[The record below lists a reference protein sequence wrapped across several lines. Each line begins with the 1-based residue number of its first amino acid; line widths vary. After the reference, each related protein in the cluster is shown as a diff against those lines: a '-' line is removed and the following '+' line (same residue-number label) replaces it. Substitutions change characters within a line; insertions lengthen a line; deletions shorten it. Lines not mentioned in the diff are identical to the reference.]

1 MRLAV
6 IDYDLCNPAKTN
18 YACKRFCPVNRK
30 GEECIRIEEK
40 LVNGVKKQLP
50 VIDEKL
56 CIGCG
61 ICIKKCSQKAISIVN
76 TPEALEETPIHRFG
90 QNGFVLFRLPIPV
103 MGVVGLLGPNGIGKT
118 TALRILSGEIKPNLG
133 CFDRDVEWKDIIT
146 MHRGNELQTYLEKL
160 SKEEIKT
167 VYKPQQV
174 DKIKKVC
181 KGVVKELLED
191 VDKSIIDKL
200 ELKNCLDRNIADL
213 SGGELQRVAIA
224 KAVSK
229 KADIYYFDEPSS
241 YLDVRQRM
249 NVAKIIRELSQK
261 SPVMVVEHD
270 LATLDFLADRIHIFY
285 GVPSVFGAVSKP
297 YSTLNGVNT
306 FLSGYIREDNIR
318 IREKTVFSSTVSENV
333 IKKPVL
339 TEFTDLKKRFKTFEL
354 NIKSDKIYKNEVL
367 GIFGANA
374 LGKTTFARIL
384 AGEITPDNGE
394 LDKKIKISYKP
405 QYISSDFKGKVEEV
419 VQSKQEFK
427 QKYMEPL
434 ELTKLLEK
442 NIPDLS
448 GGELQRVAIAS
459 CLAKNADVYLLDE
472 PSAYLD
478 VDQRLAVAKILKT
491 RSENSSVLVIDHDL
505 LFLSYLSDRAMVFT
519 GIPGKIGKAECMSVK
534 DGFNTFLK
542 EVGVTFRKDVE
553 TNRPRANKLGSQKD
567 TKQKE
572 SGEYYLGS

>member
-1 MRLAV
+1 M
-6 IDYDLCNPAKTN
+6 
-18 YACKRFCPVNRK
+18 NRK

>member
-1 MRLAV
+1 M
-6 IDYDLCNPAKTN
+6 
-18 YACKRFCPVNRK
+18 
-30 GEECIRIEEK
+30 
-40 LVNGVKKQLP
+40 KKIL
-50 VIDEKL
+50 
-56 CIGCG
+56 
-61 ICIKKCSQKAISIVN
+61 ISIVLVLLSN
-76 TPEALEETPIHRFG
+76 IGNCQEYETIVDTTKMWVTYQTSSDAP
-90 QNGFVLFRLPIPV
+90 PYCD
-103 MGVVGLLGPNGIGKT
+103 IGKSF
-118 TALRILSGEIKPNLG
+118 AYKISDSLKLDN
-133 CFDRDVEWKDIIT
+133 CFW
-146 MHRGNELQTYLEKL
+146 YKL
-160 SKEEIKT
+160 WRA
-167 VYKPQQV
+167 
-174 DKIKKVC
+174 
-181 KGVVKELLED
+181 ED
-191 VDKSIIDKL
+191 SLYTNWYI
-200 ELKNCLDRNIADL
+200 N
-213 SGGELQRVAIA
+213 
-224 KAVSK
+224 
-229 KADIYYFDEPSS
+229 
-241 YLDVRQRM
+241 
-249 NVAKIIRELSQK
+249 
-261 SPVMVVEHD
+261 
-270 LATLDFLADRIHIFY
+270 
-285 GVPSVFGAVSKP
+285 
-297 YSTLNGVNT
+297 
-306 FLSGYIREDNIR
+306 GYIREDNIR

>member
-61 ICIKKCSQKAISIVN
+61 ICIKKCSQRAISIVN

-384 AGEITPDNGE
+384 AGETTADSGE

>member
-61 ICIKKCSQKAISIVN
+61 ICIKKCSQRAISIVN

>member
-1 MRLAV
+1 
-6 IDYDLCNPAKTN
+6 
-18 YACKRFCPVNRK
+18 VNRK